1 MVCQA
6 QLARSLSPSLS
17 HQYNQTDPMIDA
29 SRSPVPSY
37 IMPYNI
43 QLPTDREQVFSVAY
57 KDIPFYVFFM
67 VNNDVQFN
75 LSKNT

>member
-1 MVCQA
+1 
-6 QLARSLSPSLS
+6 
-17 HQYNQTDPMIDA
+17 MIDA